1 MTAARADGASP
12 TMAQWF
18 QLKAEQPDALLFFR
32 MGDFFELFF
41 EDARAAAAA
50 LDIAL
55 TARGEHAGAPVPMCG
70 VPVGTS
76 EIYLARLIRR
86 GFRVAVAE
94 QMETAAARSG
104 RAPLRRAI
112 VRLVTP
118 GTLTE
123 DALLE
128 PARPNLLLALA
139 QGPAGSGAAGGGAA
153 GGGAAG
159 GGAAGSAAGHGA
171 AWLDVSTGLFETQS
185 VPPDGMAAL
194 LGRVEPSEILAPAGL
209 GLGEWESRRAPTRE
223 PPAPAAARA
232 GLAAAFGAGS
242 LDAFG
247 SFSDPEAVA
256 AMLALDYVRAT
267 QAGRLPRLSPPVPL
281 GEARHLAMDA
291 ATRASLDILRAREAG
306 GPSLVSAVSRTMT
319 APGARLLA
327 QRLSAPLTDPAAIA
341 RRQDGWRWL
350 LENPAALAAL
360 RAALRGAPDMTR
372 ALGRLSLGRGT
383 ARDLAAVRDGLA
395 AADAART
402 ALAAA
407 GPHGLADDV
416 AAGTLT
422 TARRVL
428 AGEPAARHDDAD
440 PRPASSGAGAPEAA
454 SSQTDR
460 SESGTSGAG
469 RLETLRALLA
479 RALVAQPPVRDDGH
493 AVAPGFDGELDAER
507 TLRDDSRRVIATLQL
522 DYAQRYGVASLR
534 IRHHAQLGYV
544 IEAPAVAVEALRAH
558 PELTLR
564 QGMANGARFSSA
576 ELGELDR
583 RITEAAE
590 RAGARERAVLAR
602 LVADVLARAEAI
614 AAAAAALAGLDVAQ
628 SAARLAEGGR
638 WCRPVVSA
646 DVAFRIEAGRH
657 PVVEAALTRPAARAG
672 GGAGA
677 ADLAADTQA
686 GASEDRAE
694 AAAFQP
700 PDFQPPDFQP
710 PAFQP
715 PAFQPPAF
723 QPNDCDLSPERRVLL
738 LTGPNMAG
746 KSTFLRQN
754 ALIVIL
760 AQAGLPVPA
769 DRARIGVVD
778 RLFSRVGAS
787 DDLAGGR
794 STFMVEMTETAAIL
808 NQAGPRSLVVVDE
821 IGRGTATLDGLA
833 IAWAVLEA
841 LHERC
846 CCRTVFA
853 THFHELAR
861 LGPGRAGS
869 GGPVAVGG
877 VAGGRL
883 ARMRAHTMRVQ
894 EWKGGV
900 VFLHEVAE
908 GAAGRSWGVHVA
920 RLAGVPAVVVRR
932 AGLLLSRLEA
942 GERPREDLPLLA
954 PLDAGSGA
962 GQAGCGQAGGGQAGG
977 ASDGDGPEPVEAA
990 GAAVL
995 AALSDIEV
1003 DALSPREAL
1012 EALYRLKGLHRTA
1025 S

>member
-1 MTAARADGASP
+1 MTTARAAGASP

-18 QLKAEQPDALLFFR
+18 LLKAEQPDALLFFR

-41 EDARAAAAA
+41 EDAQAAAAA

-94 QMETAAARSG
+94 QMETASERSG

-112 VRLVTP
+112 VRLVTA

-128 PARPNLLLALA
+128 SARPNLLLALA
-139 QGPAGSGAAGGGAA
+139 QGSAGPGLAGSGAAGF
-153 GGGAAG
+153 
-159 GGAAGSAAGHGA
+159 GA
-171 AWLDVSTGLFETQS
+171 AWLDVSTGLFETEA
-185 VPPDGMAAL
+185 VAPDGLPAL
-194 LGRVEPSEILAPAGL
+194 LGRVEPSEVLAPAGVA
-209 GLGEWESRRAPTRE
+209 LGEWEALRAPACE
-223 PPAPAAARA
+223 PTQAAAARTR
-232 GLAAAFGAGS
+232 LAAAFGARS

-247 SFSDPEAVA
+247 SFSDLEAVA

-281 GEARHLAMDA
+281 GEVRHLALDA
-291 ATRASLDILRAREAG
+291 ATRASLDILRARDG
-306 GPSLVSAVSRTMT
+306 DGPSLFSAVSRTLS

-327 QRLSAPLTDPAAIA
+327 QRLAAPLTDPGAIA
-341 RRQDGWRWL
+341 RRQDQWCWL
-350 LENPAALAAL
+350 LEAPSALAAL
-360 RAALRGAPDMTR
+360 RAALRGAPDMAR

-383 ARDLAAVRDGLA
+383 ARDLAAVRDGLGA
-395 AADAART
+395 AAAAGTALDAAGSHGVPGAGAEGLGLVGGAAGG

-407 GPHGLADDV
+407 
-416 AAGTLT
+416 
-422 TARRVL
+422 RRDL
-428 AGEPAARHDDAD
+428 AGEPGRGAGPYADGAADPAPPRTDASEPDAD
-440 PRPASSGAGAPEAA
+440 ADADGGGGTLEA
-454 SSQTDR
+454 
-460 SESGTSGAG
+460 
-469 RLETLRALLA
+469 LRALLA
-479 RALVAQPPVRDDGH
+479 RALVEQPPVRDDGH

-507 TLRDDSRRVIATLQL
+507 ALRDDSRRVIATLQL

-544 IEAPAVAVEALRAH
+544 VEAPAVAVEALRAH

-564 QGMANGARFSSA
+564 QGMANGARFSSV

-602 LVADVLARAEAI
+602 LVADVLARGEAI

-657 PVVEAALTRPAARAG
+657 PVVEAALAGRVEGGAARTTRAARVADGSAGPLGTGPEADAAGGPAGSDMTGADMTGDGPAAGPA
-672 GGAGA
+672 
-677 ADLAADTQA
+677 
-686 GASEDRAE
+686 DRAD
-694 AAAFQP
+694 A
-700 PDFQPPDFQP
+700 
-710 PAFQP
+710 
-715 PAFQPPAF
+715 AF

-769 DRARIGVVD
+769 DSARIGVVD
-778 RLFSRVGAS
+778 RLFSRVGAA
-787 DDLAGGR
+787 DDLARGR

-808 NQAGPRSLVVVDE
+808 HQAGPRSLVVVDE

-853 THFHELAR
+853 THFHELAQ
-861 LGPGRAGS
+861 LGPSRGGGS
-869 GGPVAVGG
+869 GPVAVGG

-883 ARMRAHTMRVQ
+883 ARMRPHTMRVQ
-894 EWKGGV
+894 EWRGGV

-942 GERPREDLPLLA
+942 GERPREDLPLFA
-954 PLDAGSGA
+954 ALDAPAEGA
-962 GQAGCGQAGGGQAGG
+962 EQAGG
-977 ASDGDGPEPVEAA
+977 ASPEPAEAT
-990 GAAVL
+990 VVQ
-995 AALSDIEV
+995 ALSGIDV

-1012 EALYRLKGLHRTA
+1012 EALYRLKGLCRATP
-1025 S
+1025 